1 MKLFMARTIVEVH
14 SGKKVAEI
22 AVDQMRLNGGLK
34 VRDLGFK
41 PPTGNRA
48 CPSRDE
54 AFVEMQASVRLSRG
68 SFARNNSE
76 YIQFDKPE
84 TVMNA
89 IGQVYDQTRRP

>member
-1 MKLFMARTIVEVH
+1 MTSWVSAWRERSRETFMGRTIVKVH

-48 CPSRDE
+48 CPSLTKP
-54 AFVEMQASVRLSRG
+54 LSRCTL
-68 SFARNNSE
+68 R
-76 YIQFDKPE
+76 FD
-84 TVMNA
+84 
-89 IGQVYDQTRRP
+89 

>member
-1 MKLFMARTIVEVH
+1 MGRTIVKVH
-14 SGKKVAEI
+14 SGKKVTEI

-54 AFVEMQASVRLSRG
+54 AFVEMHASVRLNSRNC
-68 SFARNNSE
+68 SAENSAA
-76 YIQFDKPE
+76 KRLRC
-84 TVMNA
+84 VLGMLSS
-89 IGQVYDQTRRP
+89 

>member
-1 MKLFMARTIVEVH
+1 VKLSWDGPLSKSKWEEGGGDRGGSI
-14 SGKKVAEI
+14 G
-22 AVDQMRLNGGLK
+22 LNGGLK

-54 AFVEMQASVRLSRG
+54 AFVERHASVRLSRG

-76 YIQFDKPE
+76 YIQFDEPE
-84 TVMNA
+84 TVINA
-89 IGQVYDQTRRP
+89 IGEVYDQTRRP

>member
-1 MKLFMARTIVEVH
+1 MGRNIVKSIV
-14 SGKKVAEI
+14 GRRWTEI
-22 AVDQMRLNGGLK
+22 AVDQMRLKGGLK

-54 AFVEMQASVRLSRG
+54 AFVEMHASVRLSRG

-84 TVMNA
+84 TVINA
-89 IGQVYDQTRRP
+89 IGEVYDQTKRP